1 MGFEETFTAY
11 LVGKDLINKS
21 FHFEYNRL
29 KNDLNFCR
37 HHRHNE
43 ASVDSHGDDFNQ
55 TQCHRCE
62 WMFTELTTKATK
74 MTDYF
79 GLRVGQLVHLHFSPG
94 MRRFLA
100 GPFQYFKDDHEAA
113 LLHKGWM
120 LIQFAVMNAIAL
132 RKILKKY
139 DKVHESESVINFK
152 SKLQA
157 KHLDIMQSPWLIELV
172 AMYMNLKGSDSL
184 ISDEL
189 FGPLSCDL
197 NVSNQGSALTLTLLG
212 SEKLECNLTCPICL
226 DIVFQPYALSC
237 GHIFCKS
244 CACLAGHALIIEGF
258 KSASPE
264 SKCPVC
270 RESGVYGKPVCM
282 SELGWLLK
290 RRYKDGYKERL
301 IEERKKILKQT
312 KEYWELQTTYMIG
325 M

>member
-1 MGFEETFTAY
+1 MP
-11 LVGKDLINKS
+11 
-21 FHFEYNRL
+21 
-29 KNDLNFCR
+29 
-37 HHRHNE
+37 
-43 ASVDSHGDDFNQ
+43 Q
-55 TQCHRCE
+55 
-62 WMFTELTTKATK
+62 
-74 MTDYF
+74 
-79 GLRVGQLVHLHFSPG
+79 VGQLVHLHFSPG

-226 DIVFQPYALSC
+226 FFLVSIYDVTGFTDIMVSIILVLVQDIVFQPYALSC

-290 RRYKDGYKERL
+290 RRA
-301 IEERKKILKQT
+301 RK
-312 KEYWELQTTYMIG
+312 YF
-325 M
+325 